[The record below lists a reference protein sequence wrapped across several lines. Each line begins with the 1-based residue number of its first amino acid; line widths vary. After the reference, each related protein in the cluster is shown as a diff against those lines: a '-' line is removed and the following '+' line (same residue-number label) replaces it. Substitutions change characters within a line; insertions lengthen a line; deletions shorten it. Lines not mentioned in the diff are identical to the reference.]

1 MNLTPFKYI
10 YLFSI
15 KMSFLNASLFVM
27 ILPAPVKATVQ
38 FFVFILIYPLMFYSI
53 LYFNV

>member
-1 MNLTPFKYI
+1 MNLTPFKNI

-15 KMSFLNASLFVM
+15 KMSFLNANLFVM